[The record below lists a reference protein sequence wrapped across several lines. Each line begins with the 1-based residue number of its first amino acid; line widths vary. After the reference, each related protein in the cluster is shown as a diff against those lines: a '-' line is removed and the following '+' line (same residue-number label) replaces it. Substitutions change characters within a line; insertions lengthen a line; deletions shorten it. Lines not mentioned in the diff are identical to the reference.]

1 MSGALYTREIL
12 RLAVSIPH
20 QQRLDNP
27 DGTAELRSRTCGSK
41 VAADVMLG
49 ESGELKNLGLEIS
62 ACALGQASAA
72 ILGAQAIG
80 QTAKDVRTVRDNL
93 ATFLQGSGDSPG
105 GWPDMDKLAA
115 ARDHK
120 GRHAAILLPYD
131 AVIAACADA
140 AARQEAA

>member
-20 QQRLDNP
+20 QKRLNNP
-27 DGTAELRSRTCGSK
+27 DGTAELRSKTCGSK
-41 VAADVMLG
+41 VTADVMVTGSGSLKDLG
-49 ESGELKNLGLEIS
+49 FEIS

-80 QTAKDVRTVRDNL
+80 KSAGDIDAVRTNL
-93 ATFLQGSGDSPG
+93 AAFLKGSDESPG
-105 GWPDMDKLAA
+105 EWPDMDKLAA
-115 ARDHK
+115 ARDHN

-131 AVIAACADA
+131 AVIAAFADA
-140 AARQEAA
+140 AAKQRAV

>member
-1 MSGALYTREIL
+1 MSGALYTRDIL

-20 QQRLDNP
+20 QKRLDDA
-27 DGTAELRSRTCGSK
+27 DGSAELRSRTCGSK
-41 VAADVMLG
+41 VSADVMLG
-49 ESGELKNLGLEIS
+49 DDGELQDIGLEIS

-80 QTAKDVRTVRDNL
+80 RTVADISAVRDNL
-93 ATFLQGSGDSPG
+93 AAFLDGEGETPG
-105 GWPDMDKLAA
+105 PWPDMDKLAA

-131 AVIAACADA
+131 TVIAAFADA
-140 AARQEAA
+140 AAKQKAV

>member
-1 MSGALYTREIL
+1 MSGVLYTRDIL

-20 QQRLDNP
+20 QYRLDHP

-41 VAADVMLG
+41 AVADVRLTDDG
-49 ESGELKNLGLEIS
+49 KLKDFGFAIN

-72 ILGAQAIG
+72 ILGAEATGKSAADIES
-80 QTAKDVRTVRDNL
+80 ARTRL
-93 ATFLQGSGDSPG
+93 AAFLDGSSESPG
-105 GWPDMDKLAA
+105 EWPDVDMLTA

-131 AVIAACADA
+131 AVIAAFADA
-140 AARQEAA
+140 AAKQKAT

>member
-41 VAADVMLG
+41 VAADVMVTDG
-49 ESGELKNLGLEIS
+49 GSLKDLGLEIS

-80 QTAKDVRTVRDNL
+80 KTASDIGAVRANL
-93 ATFLQGSGDSPG
+93 AAFLEGSNESPG
-105 GWPDMDKLAA
+105 QWPDMDRLAA
-115 ARDHK
+115 AQDHK

-131 AVIAACADA
+131 AVIAAFADA
-140 AARQEAA
+140 AAKQEAA

>member
-20 QQRLDNP
+20 QQRLDHP

-41 VAADVMLG
+41 VVADVIVT
-49 ESGELKNLGLEIS
+49 ESGSLQDLGFEIS

-72 ILGAQAIG
+72 ILGAQAVGKPVAEIERI
-80 QTAKDVRTVRDNL
+80 RTNL
-93 ATFLQGSGDSPG
+93 AAFLAGSIESPG
-105 GWPDMDKLAA
+105 TWPDMDKLKAA
-115 ARDHK
+115 KDHK

-131 AVIAACADA
+131 AVIAAFA
-140 AARQEAA
+140 AAAAKQEVA

>member
-20 QQRLDNP
+20 QQRLDDP

-41 VAADVMLG
+41 VAADVALREDG
-49 ESGELKNLGLEIS
+49 TLQELGLEIS

-80 QTAKDVRTVRDNL
+80 KSGAEIESTRANL
-93 ATFLQGSGDSPG
+93 AAFLAGEVDSPG
-105 GWPDMDKLAA
+105 TWPDMEKLTAA
-115 ARDHK
+115 QDHK

-131 AVIAACADA
+131 AVIAALADA
-140 AARQEAA
+140 AAKQEAA

>member
-1 MSGALYTREIL
+1 MSTLYTREIL

-20 QQRLDNP
+20 QQRLTDP

-41 VAADVMLG
+41 VVADVIVMDDG
-49 ESGELKNLGLEIS
+49 VLKDLGLEIS
-62 ACALGQASAA
+62 ACAVGQASAA

-80 QTAKDVRTVRDNL
+80 KSVVDIENARSGL
-93 ATFLQGSGDSPG
+93 AAFLERSVESPG
-105 GWPDMDKLAA
+105 DWPDIDRLTS

-131 AVIAACADA
+131 AVIAAFADA
-140 AARQEAA
+140 AHKQART

>member
-1 MSGALYTREIL
+1 MSGVLYTREIL
-12 RLAVSIPH
+12 RLAVSIPN
-20 QQRLDNP
+20 QQRLDKP

-41 VAADVMLG
+41 VTADVMLG
-49 ESGELKNLGLEIS
+49 DDGALQDIGLEIS

-80 QTAKDVRTVRDNL
+80 RTAADISAVRDNL
-93 ATFLQGSGDSPG
+93 AAFLEGSGTSPG
-105 GWPDMDKLAA
+105 EWPDMDKLAA

-131 AVIAACADA
+131 AVIAACANA
-140 AARQEAA
+140 AAKRKAA

>member
-27 DGTAELRSRTCGSK
+27 DGTAELRSRTCGSM
-41 VAADVMLG
+41 VAADVMVTDSGALKDLG
-49 ESGELKNLGLEIS
+49 FEIS

-72 ILGAQAIG
+72 ILGEQAIG
-80 QTAKDVRTVRDNL
+80 KSLAEIESVRCNL
-93 ATFLQGSGDSPG
+93 GAFLEGSVESPG
-105 GWPDMDKLAA
+105 NWPNMDKLIAA
-115 ARDHK
+115 KDHK

-131 AVIAACADA
+131 ALIAAFADA
-140 AARQEAA
+140 ATKQEAA

>member
-1 MSGALYTREIL
+1 MSGALYTRAIL

-41 VAADVMLG
+41 VAADVMLTD
-49 ESGELKNLGLEIS
+49 SGRLKDLGLEIS

-72 ILGAQAIG
+72 ILGAQAVGKSAAEIG
-80 QTAKDVRTVRDNL
+80 YVRSDL
-93 ATFLQGSGDSPG
+93 AAFLEGSGESPG
-105 GWPDMDKLAA
+105 QWPDMDKLTAA
-115 ARDHK
+115 QDHK

-131 AVIAACADA
+131 AVIAAFADA

>member
-20 QQRLDNP
+20 QQRLDKP

-41 VAADVMLG
+41 VAADVALTDG
-49 ESGELKNLGLEIS
+49 GTLQDLGLEIS
-62 ACALGQASAA
+62 ACALSQASAA

-80 QTAKDVRTVRDNL
+80 KSGAEIESIRAHL
-93 ATFLQGSGDSPG
+93 AAFLEGEVDSPG
-105 GWPDMDKLAA
+105 TWPDMDKLTAA
-115 ARDHK
+115 QGHK

-131 AVIAACADA
+131 AVIAALADA
-140 AARQEAA
+140 AAKQEAA

>member
-41 VAADVMLG
+41 VAADVMVTD
-49 ESGELKNLGLEIS
+49 SGSLKNLGFEIS

-80 QTAKDVRTVRDNL
+80 KSATDIGNVRANL
-93 ATFLQGSGDSPG
+93 AAFLEGSVESPG
-105 GWPDMDKLAA
+105 EWPDMDKLTA
-115 ARDHK
+115 ARDHR

-131 AVIAACADA
+131 AVIAAFADA
-140 AARQEAA
+140 AAKQEVA

>member
-1 MSGALYTREIL
+1 MSGALYTREIM

-20 QQRLDNP
+20 QHRLDNP
-27 DGTAELRSRTCGSK
+27 DGTAELRSRTCGSR
-41 VAADVMLG
+41 VAADVMVTD
-49 ESGELKNLGLEIS
+49 SGELKDLGLEIS

-80 QTAKDVRTVRDNL
+80 KTATDVRTVRDNL
-93 ATFLQGSGDSPG
+93 AAFLQGSGGSPG
-105 GWPDMDKLAA
+105 EWPDMDNLAA

-131 AVIAACADA
+131 AVIAALADA
-140 AARQEAA
+140 AAKQQVA

>member
-20 QQRLDNP
+20 QQRLDHP
-27 DGTAELRSRTCGSK
+27 DGSAEQRSRTCGSR
-41 VAADVMLG
+41 VVADVMVAD
-49 ESGELKNLGLEIS
+49 SGLLEDLGLEIN

-72 ILGAQAIG
+72 ILATQAIG
-80 QTAKDVRTVRDNL
+80 KRASEIESTRSHL
-93 ATFLQGSGDSPG
+93 AAFLEGLTESPG
-105 GWPDMDKLAA
+105 GWPDMDQLTA

-131 AVIAACADA
+131 ALIAAFADA
-140 AARQEAA
+140 AARQVAA

>member
-20 QQRLDNP
+20 QQRLDKP

-41 VAADVMLG
+41 VAADVMVADNG
-49 ESGELKNLGLEIS
+49 RLKDFGFAVS

-72 ILGAQAIG
+72 ILSAQVIG
-80 QTAKDVRTVRDNL
+80 KSAADIKNARSNL
-93 ATFLQGSGDSPG
+93 AAFLKGSIESPG
-105 GWPDMDKLAA
+105 EWPDMDKLAA

-131 AVIAACADA
+131 AVIAAFEDA
-140 AARQEAA
+140 AAKQEAA

>member
-1 MSGALYTREIL
+1 VSGVLYTREIL

-20 QQRLDNP
+20 QQRLDKP

-41 VAADVMLG
+41 VAADVALTDG
-49 ESGELKNLGLEIS
+49 GKLQDLGLEIS

-80 QTAKDVRTVRDNL
+80 KSGAEIEIIRANL
-93 ATFLQGSGDSPG
+93 AAFLAGEVDSPG
-105 GWPDMDKLAA
+105 TWPDMDKLTAA
-115 ARDHK
+115 QDHK

-131 AVIAACADA
+131 AVIAALADA
-140 AARQEAA
+140 AAKQEAA

>member
-1 MSGALYTREIL
+1 MSGALYTHEIL

-27 DGTAELRSRTCGSK
+27 HGTAELRSKTCGSK
-41 VAADVMLG
+41 VAADVTVTDRG
-49 ESGELKNLGLEIS
+49 TLKDLGLEVN

-80 QTAKDVRTVRDNL
+80 KSVIDIKAARSNL
-93 ATFLQGSGDSPG
+93 AAFLDGSTGSPG
-105 GWPDMDKLAA
+105 QWPHIDKLIAA
-115 ARDHK
+115 QEHK

-131 AVIAACADA
+131 ALIAALTDA
-140 AARQEAA
+140 AANQEAG

>member
-1 MSGALYTREIL
+1 MSGALYTRAIL

-27 DGTAELRSRTCGSK
+27 DGTAELRSKTCGSK
-41 VAADVMLG
+41 VAADVMLTD
-49 ESGELKNLGLEIS
+49 SGRLKDLGFEIS

-80 QTAKDVRTVRDNL
+80 KSAADIGSARSNLAAFLDGSIETPGEWPDIDNL
-93 ATFLQGSGDSPG
+93 AAAQG
-105 GWPDMDKLAA
+105 
-115 ARDHK
+115 HK

-131 AVIAACADA
+131 AVIAALADA
-140 AARQEAA
+140 AAKQEAA

>member
-41 VAADVMLG
+41 VAADVMVTD
-49 ESGELKNLGLEIS
+49 SGSLKNLGFEIS

-80 QTAKDVRTVRDNL
+80 KSASDIKIVRANL
-93 ATFLQGSGDSPG
+93 GAFLEGSIESPG
-105 GWPDMDKLAA
+105 EWPDMDKLMAA
-115 ARDHK
+115 QDHK

-131 AVIAACADA
+131 AVIAAFADA
-140 AARQEAA
+140 AAKQEAA